1 MRNMVKQVVL
11 PAGVMLLCSV
21 LILAGVGAVV
31 THTMPCWR
39 DSVGNVNYTEKI
51 TGTYLVA
58 QSAAQD
64 DTLLIFGSSELRT
77 TEVSTHPANFF

>member
-39 DSVGNVNYTEKI
+39 DSV
-51 TGTYLVA
+51 
-58 QSAAQD
+58 
-64 DTLLIFGSSELRT
+64 
-77 TEVSTHPANFF
+77 FFQLALSFSQIALSWA